1 MTNKKMNFEKAM
13 QQLERIV
20 QELEQGDLS
29 LEKALKKFEEG
40 VKLSR
45 YCSEQLEQTEK
56 KISLLLEDAQG
67 KIVAKEFD
75 AQKDP
80 GAE

>member
-1 MTNKKMNFEKAM
+1 MTSRKLNFEKAM
-13 QQLERIV
+13 QELEKIV
-20 QELEQGDLS
+20 QELEKGDLS

-45 YCSEQLEQTEK
+45 YCSRQLEQTEK

-67 KIVAKEFD
+67 RIVTREF
-75 AQKDP
+75 APEKDS
-80 GAE
+80 GQE

>member
-1 MTNKKMNFEKAM
+1 MTNKKLNFEKAM
-13 QQLERIV
+13 QELENIV
-20 QELEQGDLS
+20 QELEKGDLS

-45 YCSEQLEQTEK
+45 YCSQQLEQTEK

-67 KIVAKEFD
+67 RIVTREVAD
-75 AQKDP
+75 KDDS
-80 GAE
+80 GLD